1 MYRRANLFYRV
12 VDALFRNQKLVLT
25 TMICVA
31 VPVALLL
38 MVRSTGF
45 MASGAIRIA
54 KENEPARLT
63 AGGDIENLGFK
74 LPSEVHVSNLTTLLL
89 DTKEGGFVDHVVQ
102 RAALNTPLKIDPAMS
117 DKRLETFRN
126 NLSVK
131 KDQDNLF
138 SVTLNWE
145 DSGECQRLVKAVL
158 DQYIDEQV
166 KGKQQASQNA
176 AEFLKKQIDEI
187 QAKVDSAARAL
198 QNFQQLHPTVGP
210 DQQQQ
215 TIDYIMGLKDR
226 LRRARVAAQEGSRRS
241 STLTPLRRMPRDT
254 EETPVPGASA
264 PSASE
269 HRLEDLQSQRARLMT
284 GESAFRTDSEPVRA
298 LDRQIAQV
306 RQDITK
312 ERRKKAGNKRSVN
325 PIFERLMN
333 EANDASAYSEGSAL
347 EVRELEAQL
356 AEEEKKL
363 GTIPAIRRQ
372 ADSLIENLQ
381 AQQAALTKTR
391 ERYNEALQKANLE
404 REQASQLLQPVGDVF
419 PISLSGPKKKVT
431 LGLMSLLIGAI
442 VAGLMV
448 AVREW
453 NDPTLRYETD
463 IEQFLDVPVLTGLTE
478 TRAILAPKASAGRRS
493 KEKRR

>member
-12 VDALFRNQKLVLT
+12 VDALFRNQKLVMT
-25 TMICVA
+25 TLICVA
-31 VPVALLL
+31 IPVALIL

-45 MASGAIRIA
+45 MALGAIRIV
-54 KENEPARLT
+54 KENEPARAT

-74 LPSEVHVSNLTTLLL
+74 SPAEVHTGNLTTLLL
-89 DTKEGGFVDHVVQ
+89 DTKQGGFVDLVVQ
-102 RAALNTPLKIDPAMS
+102 RAALRNPLKIDPAVS
-117 DKRLETFRN
+117 DKRLETFLK
-126 NLSVK
+126 NLTVK

-138 SVTLNWE
+138 SISLNWE
-145 DSGECQRLVKAVL
+145 DAAECQSLVKAVQG
-158 DQYIDEQV
+158 QYIEEQV

-176 AEFLKKQIDEI
+176 AEFLKKQSEEL
-187 QAKVDSAARAL
+187 QAKVDAAARAL

-241 STLTPLRRMPRDT
+241 SSLTPHLRRLPSTLDDEPSAGT
-254 EETPVPGASA
+254 GA
-264 PSASE
+264 PSIAE
-269 HRLEDLQSQRARLMT
+269 RRLEDLQSQRTRLIT

-298 LDRQIAQV
+298 LDRQIAQA
-306 RQDITK
+306 RQDISREK
-312 ERRKKAGNKRSVN
+312 KRKAAGKRTLN
-325 PIFERLMN
+325 PALERLMS

-347 EVRELEAQL
+347 EVRELEKQL
-356 AEEEKKL
+356 LEEEAKL
-363 GTIPAIRRQ
+363 STIPAIRRQ

-391 ERYNEALQKANLE
+391 ERYNEALQKA
-404 REQASQLLQPVGDVF
+404 SQLLQPVGDVAA
-419 PISLSGPKKKVT
+419 ISLSGPKKKVT
-431 LGLMSLLIGAI
+431 LGLVSLLIGAI

-453 NDPTLRYETD
+453 SDPTLRYETD

-478 TRAILAPKASAGRRS
+478 TRAVLAPKSSRPRTS
-493 KEKRR
+493 KEKKR